1 MKLAMSAGQL
11 AAEMRAVRGDLSVI
25 VEEGDSRLA
34 VADLAAGTVTI
45 FAPKAKKAAKPKDP
59 EPAAPIAAPEPVAE
73 PGA

>member
-25 VEEGDSRLA
+25 VEEGDSKLA

-45 FAPKAKKAAKPKDP
+45 FAPKAKKAAKKDP
-59 EPAAPIAAPEPVAE
+59 EPPIAAPEPVAE